1 MIARAPG
8 FYDRTIELEADR
20 DQAVDVV
27 LTAMAKNDKPRS
39 HESGGGSHHAS
50 GSHGI
55 PVAPP
60 PPPNAAEPVAPP
72 RPAQSGNGKKKTNYD
87 EM

>member
-20 DQAVDVV
+20 DQAVDLV
-27 LTAMAKNDKPRS
+27 LTAISKSEKPRG

-50 GSHGI
+50 ASHATLAALS
-55 PVAPP
+55 APKPTEATTP
-60 PPPNAAEPVAPP
+60 PKPP
-72 RPAQSGNGKKKTNYD
+72 QGGNGKKKTNYD